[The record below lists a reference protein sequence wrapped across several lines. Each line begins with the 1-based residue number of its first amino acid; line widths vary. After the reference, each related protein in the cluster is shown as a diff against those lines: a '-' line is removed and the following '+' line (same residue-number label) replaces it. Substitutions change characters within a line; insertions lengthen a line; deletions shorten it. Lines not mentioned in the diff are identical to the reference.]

1 MTSPALI
8 AGLAGAVTT
17 AALTVL
23 VVVFRY
29 VFSPALVTQAEVNR
43 IDEARRERDEEII
56 ECLEDRADHLDE
68 IEELILGSEYQVSDG
83 MLEVVQANE
92 SDVRGVERIQL
103 RIQRRQEEHTGGEDM
118 VDESAGDEDLSHK

>member
-1 MTSPALI
+1 VTSPAVI

-23 VVVFRY
+23 VAVFRY
-29 VFSPALVTQAEVNR
+29 VFSPTLVTQAEVNR
-43 IDEARRERDEEII
+43 IEEDHRERDAEIM
-56 ECLEDRADHLDE
+56 ECLEDRADQLDE

-92 SDVRGVERIQL
+92 SDIRGVERIQL
-103 RIQRRQEEHTGGEDM
+103 RIQRRQHEHTGGEDM
-118 VDESAGDEDLSHK
+118 VDKSAGDEDLPPK